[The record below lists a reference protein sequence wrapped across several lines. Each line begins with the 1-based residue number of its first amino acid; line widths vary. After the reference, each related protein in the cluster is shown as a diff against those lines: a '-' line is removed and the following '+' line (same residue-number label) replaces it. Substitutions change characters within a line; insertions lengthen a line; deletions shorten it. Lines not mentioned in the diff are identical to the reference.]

1 MIIGYVLYMRGLG
14 LHDNSVRTLHAWISL
29 HENSVL
35 LYRRGLAYMIIG
47 YVLYRRGL
55 GLHDNSVRTLHAWI
69 RAT

>member
-1 MIIGYVLYMRGLG
+1 
-14 LHDNSVRTLHAWISL
+14 
-29 HENSVL
+29 
-35 LYRRGLAYMIIG
+35 MIIG